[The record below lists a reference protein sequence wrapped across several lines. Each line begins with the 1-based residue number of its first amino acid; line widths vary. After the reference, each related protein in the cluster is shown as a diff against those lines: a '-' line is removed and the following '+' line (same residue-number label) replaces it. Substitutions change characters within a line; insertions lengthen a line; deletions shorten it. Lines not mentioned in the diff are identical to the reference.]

1 MLKVSII
8 TVVLNNKSYIED
20 CIQSVITQKYQN
32 CEYIIIDGAS
42 TDGTVDIIR
51 KYDRYISTWI
61 SEPDQGM
68 YDAMNKGIKLS
79 SGDVVGMLNAD
90 DWYTDNNV
98 ISTVAEEF
106 RTKNVDSIFA
116 DLVFVKRETPQQITR
131 YCDSSLFSTKRFA
144 YGWMPAH
151 PTFFVKRIFYEK
163 YGLFKTDY
171 EIAADFELLVRML
184 GNHKISY
191 SYMPDIIVKM
201 RMGGLSTKS
210 LKSNWILNKEI
221 IRACTENGISTNYLK
236 VYSKYFTKI
245 SQLFR
250 RPE

>member
-32 CEYIIIDGAS
+32 YEYIIIDGGS

-51 KYDRYISTWI
+51 KYDRYISMWI

-68 YDAMNKGIKLS
+68 YDAMNKGIKLA
-79 SGDVVGMLNAD
+79 SGDVIGMLNAD
-90 DWYTDNNV
+90 DWYTDSDV
-98 ISTVAEEF
+98 ISTVVEEF
-106 RTKNVDSIFA
+106 EVKNVDSIFA
-116 DLVFVKRETPQQITR
+116 DLVFVKREHPQQIMR
-131 YCDSSLFSTKRFA
+131 YCDSSLFKAERFA

-171 EIAADFELLVRML
+171 RIAADFELLARML
-184 GNHKISY
+184 GNRKISY
-191 SYMPDIIVKM
+191 SYIPTIIVKM
-201 RMGGLSTKS
+201 RTGGLSTKS
-210 LKSNWILNKEI
+210 LKSKWIINKEI
-221 IRACTENGISTNYLK
+221 LRACVENEIRTNYLK
-236 VYSKYFTKI
+236 IYSKYFTKI

-250 RPE
+250 RPK